1 MRIFLLIISVVAAI
15 ALFVAATVG
24 AHFPWEN
31 ESVEKPVSHNGLVV
45 HYIDVGQADA
55 TLVVCEGKT
64 MLIDG
69 GNMEDSDLIF
79 TYLRKNGVK
88 HLDYVIGTHI
98 HEDHIGGLAG
108 ALKYA
113 DAGKVYCNVAE
124 SEGRHFE
131 NFKNAVEKQ
140 ELQIEIPSVGDKFML
155 GTSEVSV
162 LSCNASEDE
171 NNSSIVLKLCYGDTS
186 FLFMGDAEFEAEE
199 YILENGY
206 DINTTV
212 LKAGHHGSSTS
223 TSYHFLSLASPE
235 YAVIS
240 CGKDNSYGHPHDELL
255 EKLHSADITTY
266 RTDIMG
272 DIVCTS
278 DGENIGF
285 SSSKGNIKMDFILNK
300 NTKKYHTPECKNA
313 NGISKKNRSEQTATE
328 RELLEEGYSPCAEC
342 G

>member
-15 ALFVAATVG
+15 ALCIAAIVG
-24 AHFPWEN
+24 ANFQWEN
-31 ESVEKPVSHNGLVV
+31 EAVEEPVSYDGLVV
-45 HYIDVGQADA
+45 RYIDVGQADA
-55 TLVVCEGKT
+55 TLVECDGKT

-69 GNMEDSDLIF
+69 GNVEDSDLIY
-79 TYLRKNGVK
+79 TYLKKNAVEY
-88 HLDYVIGTHI
+88 LDYVVGTHI

-113 DAGKVYCNVAE
+113 DAGKIYCTATE
-124 SEGRHFE
+124 SEEWYFE
-131 NFKNAVEKQ
+131 DFKNAVENKG
-140 ELQIEIPSVGDKFML
+140 LQIEIPSVGDKFML
-155 GTSEVSV
+155 GSSEVSV

-171 NNSSIVLKLCYGDTS
+171 NNSSIVLKLSYGDTS
-186 FLFMGDAEFEAEE
+186 FLFMGDAEFEAEGF
-199 YILENGY
+199 ILENGY
-206 DINTTV
+206 SVDTTV

-240 CGKDNSYGHPHDELL
+240 CGKDNSYGHPHDEVL
-255 EKLHSADITTY
+255 EKLHGADITTY
-266 RTDIMG
+266 RTDVMG

-278 DGENIGF
+278 DGENISF
-285 SSSKGNIKMDFILNK
+285 SSSKGNIKMDFVLNK
-300 NTKKYHTPECKNA
+300 NTKKYHTPDCKNA
-313 NGISKKNRSEQTATE
+313 NGISKKNRSDLTCTE